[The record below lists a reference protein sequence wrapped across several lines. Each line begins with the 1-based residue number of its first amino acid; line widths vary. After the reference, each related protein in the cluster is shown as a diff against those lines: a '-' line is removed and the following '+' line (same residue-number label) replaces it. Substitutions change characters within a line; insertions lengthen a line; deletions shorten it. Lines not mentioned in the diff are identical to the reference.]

1 MSETTIEVHRRERVG
16 KSENRR
22 LRQADLV
29 PAVIYGAGRE
39 SVSIQVPR
47 RVLID
52 SFKQGG
58 HENRIFLLQLAGT
71 DQSRHAMVRELQLD
85 PVTHQVLHVD
95 FQRILMDEKIRVKV
109 HLALEGV
116 PYGVKTEGGILDF
129 VTREIEIEC
138 LPAAIPHEV
147 PVDVSELKIG
157 QHLEAR
163 EITLPEGVAYIGAAD
178 TVIASVKHARLEV
191 VEAPAAAT
199 EAAEVAA
206 PAQPAEP
213 EVIARGK
220 KEEVKES

>member
-22 LRQADLV
+22 LRQADLI
-29 PAVIYGAGRE
+29 PAVLYGAGRE

-47 RVLID
+47 RTLID

-58 HENRIFLLQLAGT
+58 HENRIFLLKLAGT
-71 DQSRHAMVRELQLD
+71 DQSRHAMVREMQLD
-85 PVTHQVLHVD
+85 PVTHQVMHVD
-95 FQRILMDEKIRVKV
+95 FQRILMDENVRVKV
-109 HLALEGV
+109 QLTLEGV
-116 PYGVKTEGGILDF
+116 PYGVKTDGGVLDF

-138 LPAAIPHEV
+138 LPAAIPQQIKVE
-147 PVDVSELKIG
+147 VSELHVG

-163 EITLPEGVAYIGAAD
+163 EIALPEGIAYIGSPD

-191 VEAPAAAT
+191 VEAPVAEEAAA
-199 EAAEVAA
+199 APVAA
-206 PAQPAEP
+206 AEP

-220 KEEVKES
+220 KEEAKES